1 MVNMNCQKLLNIY
14 KISKRNVYDIAEL
27 FAISMHIKAILL
39 REVTHFQIL
48 NTFLRKKEVVADVDR
63 RFILNK
69 AAGGGKLLVFML

>member
-1 MVNMNCQKLLNIY
+1 MNCQKWQNIY

-27 FAISMHIKAILL
+27 FAISMHIQSILL

-48 NTFLRKKEVVADVDR
+48 NTFLRKKELVADVDR

-69 AAGGGKLLVFML
+69 AEGGGKLLVFML